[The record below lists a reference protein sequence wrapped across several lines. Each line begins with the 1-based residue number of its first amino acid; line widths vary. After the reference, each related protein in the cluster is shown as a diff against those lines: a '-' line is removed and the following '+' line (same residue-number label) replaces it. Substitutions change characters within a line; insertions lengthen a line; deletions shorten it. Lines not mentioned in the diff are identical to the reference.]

1 MALKIT
7 SGGWIAAQIENREQ
21 RNAERSKAFAATG
34 LARAASLRDVH
45 VPLPAR
51 AARIEALFAPA
62 SGNRIGDEGLRE
74 ASVLAASALAQ
85 VGLGR
90 PASTVPFEHQTWG
103 ILALS
108 PEVLKA
114 FFLSDHDTPLER
126 SMFDE

>member
-7 SGGWIAAQIENREQ
+7 SGEWIAAQVENREQ
-21 RNAERSKAFAATG
+21 RNAKRSETFAATS
-34 LARAASLRDVH
+34 LKPAASMRDVH
-45 VPLPAR
+45 VPPPVR
-51 AARIEALFAPA
+51 VTRVEALFDPA
-62 SGNRIGDEGLRE
+62 AGNRIGDEGLKE
-74 ASVLAASALAQ
+74 ASALAASALAQ

-90 PASTVPFEHQTWG
+90 VSADLLEHQTWG

-126 SMFDE
+126 SMFD